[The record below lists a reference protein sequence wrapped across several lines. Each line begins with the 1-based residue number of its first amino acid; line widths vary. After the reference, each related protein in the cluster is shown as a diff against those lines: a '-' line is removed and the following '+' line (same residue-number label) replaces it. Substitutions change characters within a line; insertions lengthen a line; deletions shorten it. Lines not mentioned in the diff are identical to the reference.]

1 MLFLDIPRGHLLITD
16 EVYISSSLNLSGN
29 FPVFQLNDMFFKRV
43 VVVSIDDMEGIE
55 KINQNISKTLKISLL
70 L

>member
-1 MLFLDIPRGHLLITD
+1 
-16 EVYISSSLNLSGN
+16 
-29 FPVFQLNDMFFKRV
+29 V

-70 L
+70 LWLFLLVIDVFRSTANKVITHIAF